1 MAAFRQHIAFSSL
14 LGIGYVA
21 VCKKLGIQ
29 WQDGVLAGGICG
41 LAGMLPDLDSDSGR
55 PVRELFGVLSIAA
68 PLLLLHRL
76 ENAGF
81 SVEETILFG
90 AATYFFVRFGLGM
103 LFKRLT
109 VHRGMFHS
117 LPAAIIA
124 AEAVY
129 LAHQSPDQKAR
140 LALAGGMF
148 LGFLSHLVLDEI
160 YSVDARGLR
169 VRLKE
174 SAGSAIKLYSSSI
187 IATGVAWLF
196 LGVLTYLVA
205 IDRGW
210 LAPINVHWPRTL
222 AQLTTVPGARA
233 GTPVRTARR

>member
-1 MAAFRQHIAFSSL
+1 MAAFKQHVTFSSL

-21 VCKKLGIQ
+21 VCKKLGIP
-29 WQDGVLAGGICG
+29 WQDGLLAGGICG

-81 SVEETILFG
+81 TVEETILFG
-90 AATYFFVRFGLGM
+90 AATYFFVRFGLKT
-103 LFKRLT
+103 LFNHLT

-117 LPAAIIA
+117 LPAAVIA

-129 LAHQSPDQKAR
+129 LAHQSPDQRAR

-160 YSVDARGLR
+160 YSVDARGLQI
-169 VRLKE
+169 RLKE

-187 IATGVAWLF
+187 IASGVTWLF
-196 LGVLTYLVA
+196 LGALTYLVA

-210 LAPINVHWPRTL
+210 AAPINVHWPRAL
-222 AQLTTVPGARA
+222 SQLTTMPGARA
-233 GTPVRTARR
+233 NSPVTTARR